1 MMQMLLS
8 IEQSAKLM
16 WYYNTCNINRM
27 KIKKNELVLE
37 NQPTHSLYQTIQDVL
52 WPFEMLI
59 VRRRH
64 NVHLMLQI
72 EPSVKLV
79 TDWSLYQLILFNLVQ
94 NSVKYNK

>member
-27 KIKKNELVLE
+27 KIKKNELVPE
-37 NQPTHSLYQTIQDVL
+37 NQPTQSLNQTIQDVL

-72 EPSVKLV
+72 EPDVKLV
-79 TDWSLYQLILFNLVQ
+79 SDWSLYQLILFNLVQ

>member
-1 MMQMLLS
+1 MQMLLS

-27 KIKKNELVLE
+27 KIKKNELALN
-37 NQPTHSLYQTIQDVL
+37 NQPVKSLVETIQDVL

-64 NVHLMLQI
+64 NVHLR
-72 EPSVKLV
+72 V
-79 TDWSLYQLILFNLVQ
+79 
-94 NSVKYNK
+94 